1 MVQGQGQTVQD
12 SQLAALIFTG
22 TAIACMMVAIVNKI
36 SLSKRHSPQ
45 RHNHKNTTDVEAG
58 RSRGMCSAM
67 CLCETIAG
75 VICAPKDKMNTEL
88 VPFLILFNNSVN
100 FE

>member
-45 RHNHKNTTDVEAG
+45 RHNHKSE
-58 RSRGMCSAM
+58 
-67 CLCETIAG
+67 
-75 VICAPKDKMNTEL
+75 
-88 VPFLILFNNSVN
+88 
-100 FE
+100 